1 MNKPLLDQ
9 NVSLI
14 IVKHPL
20 KVSKPSRRAG
30 KILKWLALV
39 LAILPI
45 SAVTPKGETLK
56 NAMVAIRAT
65 KIPPT

>member
-1 MNKPLLDQ
+1 LDQ
-9 NVSLI
+9 NVSLT

-20 KVSKPSRRAG
+20 KVSNPSRRAG
-30 KILKWLALV
+30 KILKYSALV

-45 SAVTPKGETLK
+45 SAVTPKGVTLK
-56 NAMVAIRAT
+56 NATVAIRAT